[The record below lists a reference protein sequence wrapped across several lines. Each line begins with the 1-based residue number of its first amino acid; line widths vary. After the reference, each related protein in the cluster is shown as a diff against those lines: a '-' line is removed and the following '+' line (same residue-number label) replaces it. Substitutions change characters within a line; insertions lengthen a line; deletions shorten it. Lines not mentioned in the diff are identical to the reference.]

1 MKKHA
6 LGMGLQ
12 PSCQTLPFL
21 VSVKESVF
29 WENGKYAH
37 CLRTPGEQPASRKPP
52 RPGGSQASEP
62 SWVAKSIRLET
73 AARNPLRHFCH
84 PSFSESKNYHA
95 PLTRTGKLT
104 LKRCIFGGKTAWLP
118 LPLVD
123 QSPFQWGFR
132 PVRGTSLFK
141 QEASNPNPGRTTSC
155 SHTADGLEIHPT
167 HYRSETPNE

>member
-6 LGMGLQ
+6 LGMGLR
-12 PSCQTLPFL
+12 PSCQTRPFL

-29 WENGKYAH
+29 WVGKSAH
-37 CLRTPGEQPASRKPP
+37 CLRKLGEQPASGKPP
-52 RPGGSQASEP
+52 RRGGSQASEP

-84 PSFSESKNYHA
+84 PSFSESKNYHV

-104 LKRCIFGGKTAWLP
+104 LQRCIFGGKTAWLP

-123 QSPFQWGFR
+123 EFPFQWGFR
-132 PVRGTSLFK
+132 PVCGGTSF
-141 QEASNPNPGRTTSC
+141 
-155 SHTADGLEIHPT
+155 
-167 HYRSETPNE
+167 